1 MSRQDI
7 KKDGV
12 KFGSGQSRD
21 GNGRPKKITTVIRNL
36 YLDEEGV
43 KLTDGQIKDA
53 LRGYLSKTNEE
64 IAVIMADKNVP
75 YAFKMGWQLMKSQA
89 AKGNSDVFKWLFEMQ
104 VGKAVSK
111 NEHSGGTDKDGAPL
125 PVTIFMLPDN
135 GRG

>member
-104 VGKAVSK
+104 IGKAKGNDKVDVTSNGETISK
-111 NEHSGGTDKDGAPL
+111 
-125 PVTIFMLPDN
+125 IPDWLLKEPE
-135 GRG
+135 